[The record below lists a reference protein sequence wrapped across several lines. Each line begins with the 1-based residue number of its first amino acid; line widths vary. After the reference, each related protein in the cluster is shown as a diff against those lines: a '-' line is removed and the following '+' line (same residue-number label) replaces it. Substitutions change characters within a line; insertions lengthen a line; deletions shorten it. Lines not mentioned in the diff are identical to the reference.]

1 MFQGKGGEKKAF
13 ITAREQ
19 QTHGDIAVA
28 RMLLKF
34 NEKWQL
40 EKCCCF
46 RKKKKRGIGLE
57 IVMIKLAKQKGGRI
71 ESAINQNFSGEEK
84 V

>member
-1 MFQGKGGEKKAF
+1 MLAEKLALKCFTAEISHLSVPRKGEKKKKKAF

-46 RKKKKRGIGLE
+46 REKRRGIGLE
-57 IVMIKLAKQKGGRI
+57 
-71 ESAINQNFSGEEK
+71 GEK
-84 V
+84 